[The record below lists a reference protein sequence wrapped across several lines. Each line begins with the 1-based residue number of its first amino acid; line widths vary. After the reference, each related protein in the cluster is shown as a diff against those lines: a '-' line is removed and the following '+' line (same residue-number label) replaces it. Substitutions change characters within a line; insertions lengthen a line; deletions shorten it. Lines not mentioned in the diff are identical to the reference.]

1 MSQSCPVSLK
11 NIDSNIVR
19 IVALQTAIIAV
30 VFVLTKMPIFAL
42 VLLYDF
48 AVRGLKLPQL
58 SPFVTIAKIVTKLL
72 KLKPKPTDEAPKR
85 FALFIGLFMLVV
97 INMLIFMNQS
107 SIAVAIMIIL
117 IVCASLEAFFDYCVG
132 CKVYWLIKKVF

>member
-19 IVALQTAIIAV
+19 LVALQTTIVAV
-30 VFVLTKMPIFAL
+30 VFALTKMSIFTYI
-42 VLLYDF
+42 LLYDF

-58 SPFVTIAKIVTKLL
+58 SPFATIAKVVAKLL

-85 FALFIGLFMLVV
+85 FALFIGLFML
-97 INMLIFMNQS
+97 
-107 SIAVAIMIIL
+107 IAVHIL
-117 IVCASLEAFFDYCVG
+117 LYFNLENYALTEQYIF
-132 CKVYWLIKKVF
+132 